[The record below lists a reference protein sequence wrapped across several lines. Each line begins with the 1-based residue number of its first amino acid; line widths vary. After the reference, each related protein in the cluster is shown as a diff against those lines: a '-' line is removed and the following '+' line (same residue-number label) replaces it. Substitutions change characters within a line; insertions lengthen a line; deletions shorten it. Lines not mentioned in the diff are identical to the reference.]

1 MGSGLG
7 CRELR
12 ERFQSQAAAVS
23 RKINFSDRAS
33 AAALSKKTNVRNHPF
48 GRLHSNAFL
57 QMSRQSFT
65 GYPSSVVGSSDGGTL
80 VVFEKGNHVCFNIP
94 HKFLASHARWTA
106 EYL

>member
-1 MGSGLG
+1 
-7 CRELR
+7 
-12 ERFQSQAAAVS
+12 
-23 RKINFSDRAS
+23 
-33 AAALSKKTNVRNHPF
+33 
-48 GRLHSNAFL
+48 
-57 QMSRQSFT
+57 MSRQSFT

>member
-1 MGSGLG
+1 MGSGRG

-12 ERFQSQAAAVS
+12 ERFQLQAAAVS

-33 AAALSKKTNVRNHPF
+33 ASALSKKPNVRNHPF

-57 QMSRQSFT
+57 QMSLLH
-65 GYPSSVVGSSDGGTL
+65 GYPSSVVGSGDGETL
-80 VVFEKGNHVCFNIP
+80 VVLEKGNHVCFNIP